1 MSTNFL
7 RVKEF
12 NTVFQ
17 HPVANSPQ
25 KNIFSRTPKI
35 VKLRNNLIIE
45 EVSELLKAFNDRDII
60 ETIDALSD
68 ILYVAYGLLV
78 VYGID
83 GDVYYKKAIQ
93 NKIDNLNSMGDET
106 IIIDDDCKT
115 NYQQTSCLCLR
126 FFSDVITNPTNFFS
140 KITELKSFEIAIV
153 SYIKQL
159 EDELSKLT
167 DATDNERFDDTIDI
181 TIEIIYFTYVIGIL
195 IGVDLDRSVKL
206 VHESNMSK
214 LCNSKKEAEQTVEW
228 YKKNESRYDSPTFRK
243 DETNN
248 VYIVY
253 NESSGK
259 ILKNINYK
267 PVNLSCFIEK

>member
-228 YKKNESRYDSPTFRK
+228 YKKNESRYDSPNFRK